1 MAVSI
6 WEGSKAQDLI
16 DAVSDISQNDGIPE
30 NVKAAMLNCF
40 QNVAWANGNG
50 QSYYNALY
58 NALYGQEESW
68 DYEWYASSGENPPD
82 MTGYSFDFTADPGA
96 LKVVR
101 PNLTKTFETSDF
113 EAVIVCKI
121 PLHAQDGQPKF
132 SIDAYTNDT
141 DNFNI
146 TFAFNNVTSN
156 TGDQNKVC
164 FMTNWDSSGKETTSY
179 DQTVYREYHL
189 VYQNGTLNIYFDN
202 VLVKSVVKL
211 DSNKHVSA
219 SAFKIV
225 SGSSTTVDDIYFK
238 SIKLRQL

>member
-16 DAVSDISQNDGIPE
+16 DAVSNIKQNDGISDA
-30 NVKAAMLNCF
+30 VKAALLNCF
-40 QNVAWANGNG
+40 QNTAWINGNG

-58 NALYGQEESW
+58 NALYEQEETW

-113 EAVIVCKI
+113 EAVFVCKF
-121 PLHAQDGQPKF
+121 PLHAQDSQPKI
-132 SIDAYTNDT
+132 SIDAYKSDT
-141 DNFNI
+141 DNFNLMFQLNAA
-146 TFAFNNVTSN
+146 TSVTS
-156 TGDQNKVC
+156 DQNKIA
-164 FMTNWDSSGKETTSY
+164 FIKNWDGSNKEFTSY

-189 VYQNGTLNIYFDN
+189 IYQNGTLNIYFDG
-202 VLVKSVVKL
+202 VLVKSVVKS
-211 DSNKHVSA
+211 DSNQNVSA
-219 SAFKIV
+219 SAFKIA
-225 SGSSTTVDDIYFK
+225 SGSSTTVDDIYIK